1 MFESDRIL
9 SPMATLRSLQ
19 DMSLH
24 GRVGAVLVTG
34 VIRGGNAGARDGC
47 CVGAFVSSGEKV
59 GAVVSILESKKI
71 VGR

>member
-1 MFESDRIL
+1 
-9 SPMATLRSLQ
+9 
-19 DMSLH
+19 MSLH

-47 CVGAFVSSGEKV
+47 CIGAFVSSGEKV